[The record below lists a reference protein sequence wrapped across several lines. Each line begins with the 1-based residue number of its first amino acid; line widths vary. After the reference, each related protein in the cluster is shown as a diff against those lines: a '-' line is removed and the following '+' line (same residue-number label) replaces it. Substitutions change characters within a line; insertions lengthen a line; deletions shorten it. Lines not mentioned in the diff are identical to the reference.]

1 MKRLAPRLI
10 FLAALAGGLLSWSQL
25 RRPRDLVLEVDLSE
39 ALPGEIVEADVVVR
53 RGGHAL
59 ARHDVR
65 YGPAGAPGLL
75 QIPVHAAPGAVEVEV
90 TLVPAKGPARRTSSA
105 LRLAAGAP
113 GRLHA
118 R

>member
-1 MKRLAPRLI
+1 MSRLAPRLI
-10 FLAALAGGLLSWSQL
+10 FLAALAGGLLFWSQL
-25 RRPRDLVLEVDLSE
+25 RRPRDLVLEVDLGE

-59 ARHDVR
+59 ARHDIR
-65 YGPAGAPGLL
+65 YGPSGAPGLL
-75 QIPVHAAPGAVEVEV
+75 EVPVHAAPGSVEVEV
-90 TLVPAKGPARRTSSA
+90 TLVPAQGPARRTRSD

-113 GRLHA
+113 GRVRA